1 MSYDYASM
9 FIQIDSVE
17 RRVGQ
22 FDVNTIEGR
31 ASICAH
37 YKSSNLEF
45 LGNEFDE
52 KLYEEVTEKY
62 IRFGKDALST
72 SASASSK

>member
-1 MSYDYASM
+1 M

-22 FDVNTIEGR
+22 FDVNTVEGR
-31 ASICAH
+31 TFICAH
-37 YKSSNLEF
+37 YRRSNLEF
-45 LGNEFDE
+45 LGSEFDE
-52 KLYEEVTEKY
+52 KLYDEITQKY

-72 SASASSK
+72 SASDSSK